1 MNVSKYDI
9 RHVMDMNSFYGGF
22 ATTLCLKPVW
32 VMNII
37 PPSLRNTLLAIYDR
51 GLIGT
56 FHDWLV
62 ALISSAN

>member
-1 MNVSKYDI
+1 MNVIKYDI
-9 RHVMDMNSFYGGF
+9 RNVMDMNSFYGRF
-22 ATTLCLKPVW
+22 AAALSLKPVW

-37 PPSLRNTLLAIYDR
+37 PPSSRNTLLAIYDR

-56 FHDWLV
+56 FHDWSV

>member
-1 MNVSKYDI
+1 
-9 RHVMDMNSFYGGF
+9 MDMNSFYGGF
-22 ATTLCLKPVW
+22 PTTLSLKPVW

-37 PPSLRNTLLAIYDR
+37 PPSLRNTLTAIYDR

-56 FHDWLV
+56 FHDWSV